1 MAKQNKYQELSEN
14 IVGLLGGKA
23 NVSHFTHCVTRLR
36 FTVKDKGL
44 VRTGDIEALPGV
56 MGSQWVGDQFQVV
69 IGGGVDAAYAAI
81 CAHDGFAEEAAVD
94 ENLDAGLAGGK
105 RDFSPKHVVELF
117 LDTVSGIF
125 VPFIPAVVCC
135 GLLQGI
141 LYSIA
146 SFGVI
151 SMESP
156 EYTFFYTCAN
166 TAFYFMPILI
176 AFSAGKRFKCN
187 PFVAAALGAALVHPT
202 FTGLAGETVQLFG
215 IIPITYTDYSSTV
228 VPAILTV
235 YFMSWVEKA
244 CKKVVPEMIDIIVTP
259 FVSFILSALVGF
271 TILAPLGGWI
281 GTFVAEAVMWLYN
294 AFGPV
299 GMAVYALTYPFVLST
314 GMQTA
319 FIPLIAQ
326 NIAEMGYDVLY
337 PGNAASNAAMAAC
350 ALYIFFAARDKNVK
364 ALGSSTGITAL
375 IGVTEPVLF
384 GLVLRFKKALI
395 ACMVGGGV
403 GGFIMGLFK
412 VQYLSFGFV
421 PFGTFPLAM
430 TETFP
435 FYLLGVGVAMVVTVV
450 MMRVLK
456 FSDSEA

>member
-1 MAKQNKYQELSEN
+1 MAKSDKYQELAEN
-14 IVGLLGGKA
+14 IVGMLGGRA

-44 VRTGDIEALPGV
+44 VRVPDVEGLPGV
-56 MGSQWVGDQFQVV
+56 MGSQWAGDQFQVI
-69 IGGGVDAAYAAI
+69 IGGGVDTAYAAI
-81 CAHDGFAEEAAVD
+81 CAHDGFEREAAID
-94 ENLDAGLAGGK
+94 ENLDGGLAHGEK
-105 RDFSPKHVVELF
+105 NFSPKHILDLF

-135 GLLQGI
+135 GLLQGL

-146 SFGVI
+146 SFGLI

-202 FTGLAGETVQLFG
+202 FTGLAGQTIQLFG
-215 IIPITYTDYSSTV
+215 IIPITFADYSSSV

-235 YFMSWVEKA
+235 YFMSWIEKA
-244 CKKVVPEMIDIIVTP
+244 CKKVVPEMIDIIVIP

-281 GTFVAEAVMWLYN
+281 GTFVAEGIMWLYN
-294 AFGPV
+294 AFGPI
-299 GMAVYALTYPFVLST
+299 GMMVFAVAYPLILST

-319 FIPLIAQ
+319 LIPIITQ
-326 NIAEMGYDVLY
+326 NIATMGYDIIY
-337 PGNAASNAAMAAC
+337 PGEAASNAAMAAC
-350 ALYIFFAARDKNVK
+350 ALYIFFVARDKNVK

-435 FYLLGVGVAMVVTVV
+435 YYLLGVGVAMVVTVI

-456 FSDSEA
+456 FDDREA

>member
-1 MAKQNKYQELSEN
+1 MAKSDKYQELAEN
-14 IVGLLGGKA
+14 VVGMLGGKA
-23 NVSHFTHCVTRLR
+23 NVSNFTHCVTRLR

-44 VRTGDIEALPGV
+44 VRVKDIEGLPGV
-56 MGSQWVGDQFQVV
+56 MGSQWAGDQFQII
-69 IGGGVDAAYAAI
+69 IGGGVDRAYVAI
-81 CAHDGFAEEAAVD
+81 CAHDGFEQEAAID
-94 ENLDAGLAGGK
+94 ENLDAGLAHGEK
-105 RDFSPKHVVELF
+105 DFSPKHILDLF

-135 GLLQGI
+135 GLLQGV

-146 SFGVI
+146 SFGWI

-187 PFVAAALGAALVHPT
+187 PYVAAALGAALVHPT
-202 FTGLAGETVQLFG
+202 FTGLAGQTVQLFG
-215 IIPITYTDYSSTV
+215 VIPITFADYSSTV

-235 YFMSWVEKA
+235 YFMSWVERA
-244 CKKVVPEMIDIIVTP
+244 CKRVVPDMIDIIVTP
-259 FVSFILSALVGF
+259 FVSFLVSALVGF
-271 TILAPLGGWI
+271 TLLAPLGGWI
-281 GTFVAEAVMWLYN
+281 GTFVAEGVMWLYN

-299 GMAVYALTYPFVLST
+299 GIMLYGAVYPFILST

-319 FIPLIAQ
+319 FIPIISQ
-326 NIAEMGYDVLY
+326 NIATFGYDFLY

-350 ALYIFFAARDKNVK
+350 ALYIFFAARDKNIK
-364 ALGSSTGITAL
+364 SLGSSTGITAL

-395 ACMVGGGV
+395 SCIVGGAA

-435 FYLLGVGVAMVVTVV
+435 YYLLGVGVAMVVTVI

-456 FSDSEA
+456 FDDREA

>member
-1 MAKQNKYQELSEN
+1 MAKSDKYQELAEG
-14 IVGLLGGKA
+14 IVELLGGKP
-23 NVSHFTHCVTRLR
+23 NITYFTHCVTRLR

-44 VRTGDIEALPGV
+44 VRVKDVERLSGV
-56 MGSQWVGDQFQVV
+56 MGIQWAGDQFQVI
-69 IGGGVDAAYAAI
+69 IGGGVDQAYAAI
-81 CAHDGFAEEAAVD
+81 CAHDGFAEEEAID
-94 ENLDAGLAGGK
+94 ENLDGALAHGEK
-105 RDFSPKHVVELF
+105 NFSPKHIVDLF

-141 LYSIA
+141 LYSVA
-146 SFGVI
+146 SFGWI

-187 PFVAAALGAALVHPT
+187 PYVAAALGAALVHPT
-202 FTGLAGETVQLFG
+202 FTGLAGQTIQLFG
-215 IIPITYTDYSSTV
+215 VIPITFADYSSTV

-235 YFMSWVEKA
+235 YFMSWIERA
-244 CKKVVPEMIDIIVTP
+244 CKKVVPSMVDIIVTP
-259 FVSFILSALVGF
+259 FVSFLLSAFVGF
-271 TILAPLGGWI
+271 TLLAPLGGWI
-281 GTFVAEAVMWLYN
+281 GTFVAEGVMWLYN
-294 AFGPV
+294 AFGPI
-299 GMAVYALTYPFVLST
+299 GMAVYALTYPFILST

-350 ALYIFFAARDKNVK
+350 ALYIFFTARDKNVK

-384 GLVLRFKKALI
+384 GLVLRFKKALV

-435 FYLLGVGVAMVVTVV
+435 FYLLGVGVAMLVTVI

-456 FSDSEA
+456 FDDSEA